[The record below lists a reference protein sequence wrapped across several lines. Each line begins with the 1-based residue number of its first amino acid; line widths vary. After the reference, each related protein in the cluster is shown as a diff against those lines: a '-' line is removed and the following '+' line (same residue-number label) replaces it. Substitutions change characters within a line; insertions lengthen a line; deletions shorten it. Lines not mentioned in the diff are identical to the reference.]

1 MSWDAL
7 SLGNKCLKSRPGRDC
22 RLQFAI
28 TSLIEYAIA
37 RSVLMTLNQLR
48 LWIESKPDGPEGEWY
63 KDFGSF
69 KLRGEGNTR
78 KHFS

>member
-37 RSVLMTLNQLR
+37 RSVLMTSTN
-48 LWIESKPDGPEGEWY
+48 SGY
-63 KDFGSF
+63 GSSRSQMSLGGNGTRILDRSNSAV
-69 KLRGEGNTR
+69 KENTR